1 MLRMLRT
8 ALAFGV
14 GCWLLA
20 TAAAADPQ
28 PPAPPTPPPADPA
41 LLRTQRQISLMEKV
55 IDQTL
60 IESRHALVTGAPNC
74 RGIRL
79 PGYGVLFIVDLS
91 PIVTGDEIA
100 HFRFKDDGSYEVEYE
115 EDAARKKGKRK
126 PIEGRTRT
134 HGNRGS
140 DGSDSEDS
148 DIEYVDDVH
157 DDDNDKDQDKDADKD
172 RDQADKAGKGA
183 ASAKTS
189 PGVPPELGDLVEKW
203 KKWDPKTAARLAD
216 PERKEVLALV
226 HEELIDVLRDSAHS
240 LTEIAADER
249 IAIAIFPSDLDWR
262 GPGTRT
268 VIEVRRRDVDA
279 YQRGELTAEAFAARV
294 QVENP

>member
-1 MLRMLRT
+1 MLRT
-8 ALAFGV
+8 ALAFGI

-20 TAAAADPQ
+20 VPVAAGAQTPV
-28 PPAPPTPPPADPA
+28 PPVPPKTPNPDPA
-41 LLRTQRQISLMEKV
+41 LVKTQRQISLLEKV

-91 PIVTGDEIA
+91 PIVTRDEIA
-100 HFRFKDDGSYEVEYE
+100 HFRFKPDGSYEVEYE
-115 EDAARKKGKRK
+115 KDKGKRK

-134 HGNRGS
+134 QGHRA
-140 DGSDSEDS
+140 DPDKES
-148 DIEYVDDVH
+148 DIEYVDDDDH
-157 DDDNDKDQDKDADKD
+157 DTDKDADHDVDKD
-172 RDQADKAGKGA
+172 KGRDKTAKAPD
-183 ASAKTS
+183 SAKVW
-189 PGVPPELGDLVEKW
+189 PGVPPELDDLVEQW
-203 KKWDPKTAARLAD
+203 KKWDPDTAARLAD
-216 PERKEVLALV
+216 PERKEVFTLV
-226 HEELIDVLRDSAHS
+226 REELIDVLRDSAHS
-240 LTEIAADER
+240 LTELAADER

-268 VIEVRRRDVDA
+268 ILEVRRRDVDA

-294 QVENP
+294 QVETP